1 MKKNKYEIKK
11 VAVIGGGVMGSG
23 IAAHLANAGIEVLLM
38 DIVPDKMTEEE
49 INSGLS
55 LADKVVRDRIVLSA
69 KEKMTNKKSQML
81 YIKEN
86 IDYIRFCNLEDN
98 LEKLSDM
105 DWVIE
110 VIVENESA
118 KKNLYKKINPY
129 LNDSAILSSNTSS
142 ISINEL
148 GMELEPELR
157 KRFLGTH
164 FFNPPRFMKLIEIIP
179 SNDTSQEVIDF
190 ISNFCEIKLGKGIV
204 KAKDTPGFIANRV
217 GVYAL
222 ATIMHKKLT
231 YNLTIEEVD
240 ALTGAEIGRPKTG
253 TFRLLDM
260 IGNDT
265 VMHVADYLKGNL
277 SESKELV
284 VLDLPD
290 YYKIMVEKGLLGD
303 KKRAGFYKKEGK
315 ETLVLDFE
323 DFQYRKKDK
332 VEFDGLKDAKK
343 IKTFSERLKKLIYE
357 QNDVSHF
364 IWDVLKDT
372 LLFAGRMIP
381 EIADDVTEIDN
392 AMKWGYNWEY
402 GPFEIWDIIGVRK
415 SVEKMITEGESIPPI
430 VSELLA
436 KGREKFYDEKPLD
449 LEDKKISAYSLSRKG
464 NVIIGNQHAS
474 LVDMKE
480 DIACFVLHSPNSSIT
495 DQVVD
500 FTFEAIDEV
509 EKNYRG
515 MVFSSA
521 GKNFCVGANLPY
533 VLENSREKNWKAIE
547 DLVTN
552 FQTMNM
558 ALKYSRK
565 PIVGTPFAMTLG
577 GGAEIVMHCHHV
589 RGFSELYMGL
599 VEVGVGVLPAGGGT
613 KEMLLKSMEGIDDRI
628 NVDLAPFVTKAFENI
643 IMAKVSSN
651 AVDAKKLGYLRSSD
665 QMTMNQ
671 DFLLHDAKKDVIRI
685 EKDMTPKSANKKY
698 RVGGESLLATL
709 KYNLYQ
715 LYRGG
720 FISAYDKHIAEKIA
734 TVLCG
739 GTALSGSYVT
749 EQDLLDLEKEAFISL
764 CGEVKTQE
772 RIENML
778 KTGKVL
784 RN

>member
-1 MKKNKYEIKK
+1 MNNNKFKIKK

-23 IAAHLANAGIEVLLM
+23 IAAHIANAGLEVLLM
-38 DIVPDKMTEEE
+38 DIVPSQLTEEE
-49 INSGLS
+49 INCGLS
-55 LADKVVRDRIVLSA
+55 LKDRAVRDRIALSA
-69 KEKMTNKKSQML
+69 KEKIANKKSQML
-81 YIKEN
+81 YVKEN
-86 IDYIRFCNLEDN
+86 INYIQFCNLEDN
-98 LEKLSDM
+98 LEKLGDM

-110 VIVENESA
+110 VIIENENA
-118 KKNLYKKINPY
+118 KKSLYKKISPY
-129 LNDSAILSSNTSS
+129 LKENVILSSNTSS
-142 ISINEL
+142 ISINQL
-148 GMELEPELR
+148 GMDLDPQLR
-157 KRFLGTH
+157 ARFLGTH

-179 SNDTSQEVIDF
+179 SNDTNQEVIEY

-222 ATIMHKKLT
+222 ATIMHKKLS

-265 VMHVADYLKGNL
+265 VVHVADYLKRNL
-277 SESKELV
+277 SEPKELEI
-284 VLDLPD
+284 LELPD
-290 YYKIMVEKGLLGD
+290 YFKKMVEQGFLGD

-315 ETLVLDFE
+315 ETLVIDLA
-323 DFQYRKKDK
+323 DFQYRQKQK
-332 VEFDGLKDAKK
+332 VEFDGLRDAKK
-343 IKTFSERLKKLIYE
+343 IKGFSEKLNKLIYE
-357 QNDVSHF
+357 KNDVSNF
-364 IWDVLKDT
+364 IWAVLKDT

-381 EIADDVTEIDN
+381 EIADDIADIDN

-415 SVEKMITEGESIPPI
+415 SVEKMISEGESVP
-430 VSELLA
+430 VMVLELLA
-436 KGREKFYDEKPLD
+436 QDREKFYDEKPLD
-449 LEDKKISAYSLSRKG
+449 LESKKISAYNLSRKG
-464 NVIIGNQHAS
+464 NVIQGNQHAS
-474 LVDMKE
+474 LVDIKD

-500 FTFEAIDEV
+500 FTFKALQEV

-515 MVFSSA
+515 MIFSSA

-533 VLENSREKNWKAIE
+533 VLENSRDKNWKAIE
-547 DLVTN
+547 DLVTD

-577 GGAEIVMHCHHV
+577 GGAEIIMHCHHV
-589 RGFSELYMGL
+589 RGFAELYMGL

-613 KEMLLKSMEGIDDRI
+613 KEMLLRSIEGIDDSI
-628 NVDLAPFVTKAFENI
+628 NVDLAPFVTKTFENI

-665 QMTMNQ
+665 LMTMNQ
-671 DFLLHDAKKDVIRI
+671 DFLLYDAKQDIIRL
-685 EKDMTPKSANKKY
+685 EKDMGPKSANKRY
-698 RVGGESLLATL
+698 SVGGESLLATL

-720 FISAYDKHIAEKIA
+720 FITEYDKHIAEKIA

-739 GTALSGSYVT
+739 GNALSGSFVS

-764 CGEVKTQE
+764 CGEEKTQQ